1 MKTKT
6 INRRMARRYWNII
19 ETIQELEKNGYK
31 CYIRSRDGRKIPEHK
46 EVIRVYLTTGG
57 GVYTLGYE
65 LKAVMYK

>member
-1 MKTKT
+1 
-6 INRRMARRYWNII
+6 MARRYWNII

-31 CYIRSRDGRKIPEHK
+31 HYIRSRDGRKIPEHK